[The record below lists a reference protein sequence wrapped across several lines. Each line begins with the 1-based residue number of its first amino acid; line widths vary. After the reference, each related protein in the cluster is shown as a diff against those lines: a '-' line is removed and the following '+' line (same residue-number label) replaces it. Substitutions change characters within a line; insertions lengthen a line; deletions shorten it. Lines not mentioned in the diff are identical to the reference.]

1 MGRKEAFIREFV
13 CPVCGSNAVRSFR
26 AGTQQVE
33 QEKMLHCV
41 DAVIQYIASC
51 DVHYTVGPFE
61 TVIEGDFEALM
72 EIVRAC
78 FRICVAAGAPGVLGY
93 VKVNYC
99 PEGVLTIAEKTDK
112 YQS

>member
-1 MGRKEAFIREFV
+1 M
-13 CPVCGSNAVRSFR
+13 NASV
-26 AGTQQVE
+26 AIQVLPQQVD
-33 QEKMLHCV
+33 QKKMLDCV

-51 DVHYTVGPFE
+51 EVKYTVGPFE
-61 TVIEGDFEALM
+61 TVLEGDFEVLM

-99 PEGVLTIAEKTDK
+99 PEGVLTIEEKTEK
-112 YQS
+112 YQQ

>member
-1 MGRKEAFIREFV
+1 M
-13 CPVCGSNAVRSFR
+13 NASV
-26 AGTQQVE
+26 AIQVLPQQVE
-33 QEKMLHCV
+33 QKKMLECV

-51 DVHYTVGPFE
+51 DVKYTVGPFE
-61 TVIEGDFEALM
+61 TVLEGDFEVLM

-99 PEGVLTIAEKTDK
+99 PEGVLTIEEKTEK
-112 YQS
+112 YQQ

>member
-1 MGRKEAFIREFV
+1 M
-13 CPVCGSNAVRSFR
+13 NASV
-26 AGTQQVE
+26 AIQVLPQQVE
-33 QEKMLHCV
+33 QKKMLDCV

-51 DVHYTVGPFE
+51 EVKYTVGPFE
-61 TVIEGDFEALM
+61 TVLEGDFEVLM

-99 PEGVLTIAEKTDK
+99 PDGVLTIEEKTEK
-112 YQS
+112 YQK

>member
-1 MGRKEAFIREFV
+1 M
-13 CPVCGSNAVRSFR
+13 NASV
-26 AGTQQVE
+26 AIQVLPQQVE
-33 QEKMLHCV
+33 QKKMLECV

-51 DVHYTVGPFE
+51 DVKYSVGPFE
-61 TVIEGDFEALM
+61 TVLEGDFEVLM

-99 PEGVLTIAEKTDK
+99 PEGVLTIEEKTEK
-112 YQS
+112 YQQ

>member
-1 MGRKEAFIREFV
+1 MPFRF
-13 CPVCGSNAVRSFR
+13 CRSSLP
-26 AGTQQVE
+26 QQVD
-33 QEKMLHCV
+33 QKKMLDCV

-51 DVHYTVGPFE
+51 EVKYTVGPFE
-61 TVIEGDFEALM
+61 TVLEGDFEVLM

-99 PEGVLTIAEKTDK
+99 PDGVLTIEEKTEK
-112 YQS
+112 YQK

>member
-1 MGRKEAFIREFV
+1 M
-13 CPVCGSNAVRSFR
+13 NASV
-26 AGTQQVE
+26 AIQVLPQQVD
-33 QEKMLHCV
+33 QKKMLDCV

-51 DVHYTVGPFE
+51 EVKYTVGPFE
-61 TVIEGDFEALM
+61 TVLEGDFEVLM

-99 PEGVLTIAEKTDK
+99 PDGVLTIEEKTEK
-112 YQS
+112 YQQ

>member
-1 MGRKEAFIREFV
+1 M
-13 CPVCGSNAVRSFR
+13 NASV
-26 AGTQQVE
+26 AIQVLPQQVD
-33 QEKMLHCV
+33 QKKMLDCV

-51 DVHYTVGPFE
+51 EVKYTVGPFE
-61 TVIEGDFEALM
+61 TVLEGDFEVLM

-99 PEGVLTIAEKTDK
+99 ADGVLTIEEKTEK
-112 YQS
+112 YQK

>member
-1 MGRKEAFIREFV
+1 M
-13 CPVCGSNAVRSFR
+13 NASV
-26 AGTQQVE
+26 AIQVLPQQVE
-33 QEKMLHCV
+33 QKKMLECV

-51 DVHYTVGPFE
+51 DVKYTVGPFE
-61 TVIEGDFEALM
+61 TVLEGDFEVLM

-99 PEGVLTIAEKTDK
+99 PDGVLTIEEKTEK
-112 YQS
+112 YQK